1 MLLVISPEGLVRG
14 IYDEALDYGALGA
27 VEIQRASRVDPDE
40 MQAWWADLGIV
51 NGPRLG
57 PFPRRSL
64 ALEAERAWL
73 EAHLVDLPLE
83 EGNLETVP

>member
-51 NGPRLG
+51 VSVPRTASSIRRLNLSRWRHRVQKEMSDGQRATAGPK
-57 PFPRRSL
+57 
-64 ALEAERAWL
+64 A
-73 EAHLVDLPLE
+73 
-83 EGNLETVP
+83 